1 MVAKRWKQF
10 KSVHEWMN
18 QICYMPAN
26 QIVNPK
32 QDGNFDICMTIDD
45 LENSMLS
52 RMMPTLKNKCH
63 TIPLTRDT

>member
-1 MVAKRWKQF
+1 
-10 KSVHEWMN
+10 
-18 QICYMPAN
+18 MPAN